1 MLYHQFWKDHRL
13 NLSLPDAFES
23 TVLDSSWQ
31 SKLWIP
37 DTYFSNA
44 LSGSILTLI
53 RPIMYLE
60 ITNSTEL
67 SMFSR
72 LSVKF
77 TCDMN
82 LFAYPQDIQEC
93 YIDIVSCE
101 HFTVTNFISPCFHC
115 SQSIFTDHDNEY
127 FHYDFLFPTFLFSS
141 LVAHNTQNV
150 ILRWESFD
158 LLPSNYCPR
167 FFIRNHTYVQWIEQ
181 TSTGNFS
188 CLRAGIRLFR
198 RLSYYV
204 LRIYAPSL
212 LVTITSFVGFWIP
225 VIAWPARVSQ

>member
-13 NLSLPDAFES
+13 NLSLRDSFES

-44 LSGSILTLI
+44 LSGSILSLI

-60 ITNSTEL
+60 VTNSTEL
-67 SMFSR
+67 SLFTR
-72 LSVKF
+72 LTVKF
-77 TCDMN
+77 TCNMN

-93 YIDIVSCE
+93 YIDIVSCKRR
-101 HFTVTNFISPCFHC
+101 TGNS
-115 SQSIFTDHDNEY
+115 
-127 FHYDFLFPTFLFSS
+127 FPILAYQQVDYLS
-141 LVAHNTQNV
+141 VAHNTKNV
-150 ILRWESFD
+150 ILQWDSFD
-158 LLPSNYCPR
+158 LLPTDYCPR
-167 FFIRNHTYVQWIEQ
+167 FSIQNRSYSQWVEE
-181 TSTGNFS
+181 TPTGNFS

-198 RLSYYV
+198 RLSYYAI
-204 LRIYAPSL
+204 RIYAPSL

-225 VIAWPARVSQ
+225 VAAWPARVRKP